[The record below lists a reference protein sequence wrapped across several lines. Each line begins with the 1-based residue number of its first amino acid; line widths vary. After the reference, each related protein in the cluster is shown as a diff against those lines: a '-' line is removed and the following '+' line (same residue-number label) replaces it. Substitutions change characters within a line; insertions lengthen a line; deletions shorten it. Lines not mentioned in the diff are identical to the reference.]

1 MPRRKPTLRNRNH
14 RSPKIPSHSQSSE
27 QPSEEDLPEQPIELT
42 VTAVANGGACV
53 ARYDGRVVFVRHT
66 LPGERVLARVT
77 GSGSRGRFWFADA
90 VEIMDPAPQRVDAP
104 CQLAGPGGC
113 GGCDYQHVALDE
125 QRRWKSEVVAEQ
137 LQRLGGIAV
146 DVPIRALP
154 GSSDGLGWRS
164 RIRYAVNESGQV
176 GFHQY
181 RSDQVVPV
189 DRCLIASPE
198 IQQAEV
204 ADELVSA
211 RDWSGYPEVVVAEGS
226 EETVVAAVPAKRNGK
241 AGRLPAATLVEH
253 AVGRDWEVA
262 IDGFWQVHSAAA
274 DTLCDEV
281 ISDCAQADVIWDL
294 YCGVGLFAGA
304 LAQQRRRHVTAVE
317 GDRRAA
323 EQARQN
329 LADLTG
335 VQVVRRDVRTWVE
348 SPRGKSPDAVVL
360 DPPRRGAGEAVLTQI
375 NRTKAQRI
383 VYVACEPASLG
394 RDTGVLRKQGW
405 TMSSVQAFDM
415 FPMTHHVE
423 SIAVFDR

>member
-27 QPSEEDLPEQPIELT
+27 QPSEEDLPEQLIELT

-90 VEIMDPAPQRVDAP
+90 VEIIDPAPQRVDAP

-281 ISDCAQADVIWDL
+281 TSACTQADVIWDL

-304 LAQQRRRHVTAVE
+304 LAQQRRRNVTAVE

-335 VQVVRRDVRTWVE
+335 VQVVRRDVGTWVE

>member
-27 QPSEEDLPEQPIELT
+27 QPSEEDLPEQLIELT

-90 VEIMDPAPQRVDAP
+90 VEIIDPAPQRVDAP

-198 IQQAEV
+198 IQQAIGQVSIFQNGGLGVSETAEVGTQTDHAVDHAAVEALVHMGTQTEEV
-204 ADELVSA
+204 ALASVSVKRQRTEELSPVDVIS
-211 RDWSGYPEVVVAEGS
+211 
-226 EETVVAAVPAKRNGK
+226 
-241 AGRLPAATLVEH
+241 LPAGADFRAIVEEQRNRILEEQRSRILEELNRRPNRARMEAWTQRMSGVSVEDAMRIVENLNETHEGFTKNALIRHLVEK
-253 AVGRDWEVA
+253 
-262 IDGFWQVHSAAA
+262 
-274 DTLCDEV
+274 C
-281 ISDCAQADVIWDL
+281 
-294 YCGVGLFAGA
+294 
-304 LAQQRRRHVTAVE
+304 
-317 GDRRAA
+317 RA
-323 EQARQN
+323 
-329 LADLTG
+329 
-335 VQVVRRDVRTWVE
+335 
-348 SPRGKSPDAVVL
+348 
-360 DPPRRGAGEAVLTQI
+360 
-375 NRTKAQRI
+375 
-383 VYVACEPASLG
+383 
-394 RDTGVLRKQGW
+394 
-405 TMSSVQAFDM
+405 
-415 FPMTHHVE
+415 
-423 SIAVFDR
+423 